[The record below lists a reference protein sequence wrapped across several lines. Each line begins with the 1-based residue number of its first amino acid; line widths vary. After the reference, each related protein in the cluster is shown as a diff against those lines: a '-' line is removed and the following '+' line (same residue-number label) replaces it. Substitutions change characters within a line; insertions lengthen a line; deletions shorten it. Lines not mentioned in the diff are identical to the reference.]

1 MVEQTNQP
9 KIGYKIVLVRCL
21 NCQKMRKLRKLKQ
34 MVAYKH
40 TDVLFEFIKPSNQKI
55 VSKVYQTIQR
65 IQFLSL

>member
-9 KIGYKIVLVRCL
+9 KIGYEIGLRKRCL

-40 TDVLFEFIKPSNQKI
+40 TDVLFEFIKPSN
-55 VSKVYQTIQR
+55 
-65 IQFLSL
+65 